1 MKIRTMSEKLL
12 KKTSFILV
20 YTFKLVAFL

>member
-1 MKIRTMSEKLL
+1 MSEKLL